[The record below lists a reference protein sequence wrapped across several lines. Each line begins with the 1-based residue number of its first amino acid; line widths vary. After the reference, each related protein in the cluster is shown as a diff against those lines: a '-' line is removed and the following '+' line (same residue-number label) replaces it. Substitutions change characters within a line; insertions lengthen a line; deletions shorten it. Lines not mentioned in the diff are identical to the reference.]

1 MLRIHEEDIVAEFSS
16 ILTMKLSDNI
26 SKNGEQLHSV
36 GKWPKNYHFK
46 GGFGAKIQITYTYT
60 ITYQSILKNDL
71 FGHFQTLW
79 SVNVGWP
86 TGLLWNLNK
95 FSRIKNNWIT

>member
-1 MLRIHEEDIVAEFSS
+1 
-16 ILTMKLSDNI
+16 MKLSDNI
-26 SKNGEQLHSV
+26 SKIGEQLHSV
-36 GKWPKNYHFK
+36 GKWPKKYHFK
-46 GGFGAKIQITYTYT
+46 GGFGAKIQITYTIKSYV
-60 ITYQSILKNDL
+60 QVFKNDL